1 MCYSLEVNNVS
12 KSYFLKRTKT
22 ELLKELF
29 LPFYREKSSNE
40 KIVLNDV
47 SFKVEKGE
55 SLGIIGMNG
64 AGKST
69 LLKIITGT
77 TFPTTGSISV
87 SGRVVALLELGMG
100 FHPEFTGRDNVM
112 LAGQLIGLSPQE
124 INSKMAEI
132 EDFAEIGSFID
143 QPVKTYSS
151 GMQMRLAFSLATS
164 VRPDILIV
172 DEALSV
178 GDSYFQQKSFAR
190 IKQFKEEGTSLLF
203 VSHDKSAVLTLCD
216 RAMLLDKGKNIL
228 MDSPDVVMDY
238 YNSLIA
244 EKSNEKTIE
253 IRKENGR
260 VQTISGNKK
269 IFFRTI
275 KLLNMKNEEIEVVNV
290 GEKVKLYA
298 EIESTIDHNDLVF
311 GFSIKERTGLDI
323 YGINTNL
330 LGNNIKIKKEEVK
343 KIIVEIDA
351 NLGVGLYSISV
362 SLHTGNTHLE
372 NNYQWIDLAA
382 TFSVVNTDKVE
393 FVGVNYMTPGIK
405 ITCDGEEW
413 VLWELSKT

>member
-12 KSYFLKRTKT
+12 KSYFLKRTKN

-124 INSKMAEI
+124 ITSKMAEI
-132 EDFAEIGSFID
+132 EDFAEIGAFID

-178 GDSYFQQKSFAR
+178 GDSYFQQKSFAKM
-190 IKQFKEEGTSLLF
+190 KQFKEEGTSLLF

-253 IRKENGR
+253 IRKENGK

-275 KLLNMKNEEIEVVNV
+275 KLLNTKDEEIEVVNV
-290 GEKVKLYA
+290 GEKVKLYI

-311 GFSIKERTGLDI
+311 GFSIKERTGIDI

-330 LGNNIKIKKEEVK
+330 LDNNIKIKKDEVK
-343 KIIVEIDA
+343 KICVEIDA

-405 ITCDGEEW
+405 ITCNGEE
-413 VLWELSKT
+413 

>member
-12 KSYFLKRTKT
+12 KSYFLRRTKI

-29 LPFYREKSSNE
+29 LPFYKEKVSNE
-40 KIVLNDV
+40 KIVLDDV
-47 SFKVEKGE
+47 SFKVKRGE

-77 TFPTTGSISV
+77 TYPTTGNINL

-124 INSKMAEI
+124 ITSKMAEI
-132 EDFAEIGSFID
+132 EDFAEIGAFID

-178 GDSYFQQKSFAR
+178 GDSYFQQKSFAKM
-190 IKQFKEEGTSLLF
+190 KQFKEEGTSLLF

-244 EKSNEKTIE
+244 EKSHEKTIE
-253 IRKENGR
+253 IRKENGK
-260 VQTISGNKK
+260 VQTISGNRK
-269 IFFRTI
+269 IFFKAI
-275 KLLNMKNEEIEVVNV
+275 KLLNTEDEEIEIVNV
-290 GEKVKLYA
+290 GEKVRIYA
-298 EIESTIDHNDLVF
+298 EIESTIDHEDLVF

-330 LGNNIKIKKEEVK
+330 LGNNIKIKKGEK
-343 KIIVEIDA
+343 RKIYVDMDA

-393 FVGVNYMTPGIK
+393 FVGVNYMTPVIK
-405 ITCDGEEW
+405 ITFDGEE
-413 VLWELSKT
+413 

>member
-12 KSYFLKRTKT
+12 KSYFLKRTKI

-29 LPFYREKSSNE
+29 LPFYKEKVSNE
-40 KIVLNDV
+40 KIVLDDV
-47 SFKVEKGE
+47 SFKVKRGE

-77 TFPTTGSISV
+77 TYPTTGNINL

-124 INSKMAEI
+124 ITNKMAEI
-132 EDFAEIGSFID
+132 EDFAEIGAFID

-178 GDSYFQQKSFAR
+178 GDSYFQQKSFAKM
-190 IKQFKEEGTSLLF
+190 KQFKEEGTSLLF

-244 EKSNEKTIE
+244 EKSHEKTIE
-253 IRKENGR
+253 IRKENGK
-260 VQTISGNKK
+260 VQTISGNRK
-269 IFFRTI
+269 IFFKAI
-275 KLLNMKNEEIEVVNV
+275 KLLNTEDEEIEIVNV
-290 GEKVKLYA
+290 GEKVRIYA
-298 EIESTIDHNDLVF
+298 EIESTIDHEDLVF

-330 LGNNIKIKKEEVK
+330 LGNNIKIKKGE
-343 KIIVEIDA
+343 KIKIYVDMDA

-393 FVGVNYMTPGIK
+393 FVGVNYMTPVIK
-405 ITCDGEEW
+405 ITFDGEE
-413 VLWELSKT
+413 